1 MTALENS
8 FGRVNAPVDPKLFRS
23 VMGLFAS
30 GVTVVTYWSD
40 GKESGMT
47 ANAFISVSLSPP
59 LILVSVKKEGRFND
73 FVKKGDKYGISF
85 LADSQQNISSHF
97 GGRFD
102 ENLQVPFFYEADT
115 PLIKGGIGHI
125 VATTV
130 DIHPAGDHLLY
141 IAEIEYL
148 APAEQSKPLVFF
160 GGKYKQIEAHSPGFG
175 WFTSGEW

>member
-1 MTALENS
+1 MNTVQKKT
-8 FGRVNAPVDPKLFRS
+8 GTVDAKLFRS
-23 VMGLFAS
+23 VMGLFTS
-30 GVTVVTYWSD
+30 GVTVVTYWAD

-47 ANAFISVSLSPP
+47 ANSFISVSLDPP
-59 LILVSVKKEGRFND
+59 LVLISVKREGRFNN
-73 FVKKGDKYGISF
+73 FVKKGDKYGITF
-85 LADSQQNISSHF
+85 LAESQENISSHF

-102 ENLQVPFFYEADT
+102 EALEIPYLYEKDT
-115 PLIKGGIGHI
+115 PLIKGGLGHV

-160 GGKYKQIEAHSPGFG
+160 GGKYKQIEAHSLGFG